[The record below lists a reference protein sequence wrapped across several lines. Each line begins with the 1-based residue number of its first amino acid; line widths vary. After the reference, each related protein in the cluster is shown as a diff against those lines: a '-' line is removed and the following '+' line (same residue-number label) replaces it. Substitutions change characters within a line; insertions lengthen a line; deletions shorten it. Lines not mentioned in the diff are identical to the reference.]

1 MALDA
6 AFLSLIC
13 RELNERAAGAK
24 VDKVYQPE
32 RDEFVFVLRTYG
44 NSMRL
49 RVSASSSTPAVYITA
64 HTKDNPKQAPTLCM
78 LARKLFIGG
87 RFISAE
93 QPDAERVI
101 TLRFECTD
109 EMGDTVERRVIAEIM
124 GRSSNVL
131 FTDANGRITEAVKHA
146 GADPDAARVIIAGM
160 PYVMPPAQNKTNPRS
175 VTEADV
181 FAMLRASDESLSD
194 ALLHSLAGF
203 SPIVCRELAYRASG
217 DVDAPAEQADAERVF
232 AELKKL
238 LAELDAGGTPAVVC
252 RGDGSTVD
260 FSFFAPT
267 LYGDAMEI
275 KRFDSPSE
283 LLDFF
288 YYERD
293 RAERI
298 KQRTAELSRLVSRNI
313 ERAVRKAAAQSRE
326 LAECENADELR
337 IRGELINAY
346 IHEIE
351 PGSSVA
357 VVKNYYDNYNEIHIP
372 LDSTLSPQRNA
383 QKYFREYR
391 KSDTRKKKL
400 AEQLRLGED
409 EIEWL
414 RSVAAELSL
423 AESEDDIA
431 RVREELAAEGYIRA
445 AAPKNPKKQS
455 DKKKEYTFE
464 CVTTSDGFKVYY
476 GKNNL
481 QNDAL
486 TMRFAS
492 NSDIWFHVREGFG
505 AHVVL
510 RLEGREPTETAIY
523 EAARVAASRSKSAE
537 GTKISVD
544 YTEIRNVRKP
554 KGSKPGKVLYV
565 NFKTIIV

>member
-6 AFLSLIC
+6 AFLKLIC
-13 RELNERAAGAK
+13 NELNERAAGAK

-32 RDEFVFVLRTYG
+32 RDEFVFFLRGFHDTLK
-44 NSMRL
+44 L
-49 RVSASSSTPAVYITA
+49 RISASSASPAVYITE

-87 RFISAE
+87 RFVSAE
-93 QPDAERVI
+93 QPGMERVV
-101 TLRFECTD
+101 TLKFECTD
-109 EMGDTVERRVIAEIM
+109 EMGDRVERRVVAEIM
-124 GRSSNVL
+124 GRSSNIL
-131 FTDANGRITEAVKHA
+131 FTDGDGRIIGSVKHA
-146 GADPDAARVIIAGM
+146 GADPDAARVIIPGM
-160 PYVMPPAQNKTNPRS
+160 PYVLPPAQKKTDPYKMTQAALGA
-175 VTEADV
+175 VLA
-181 FAMLRASDESLSD
+181 ASEEPLSD
-194 ALLHSLAGF
+194 ALLHCVAGF
-203 SPIVCRELAYRASG
+203 SPIVCRELAFRAAG
-217 DVDAPAEQADAERVF
+217 DVDAPAAHADAACVF

-238 LAELDAGGTPAVVC
+238 LAGLDAGGAPSAMC
-252 RGDGSTVD
+252 RADGTASD

-267 LYGDAMEI
+267 IYGDTVDI
-275 KRFDSPSE
+275 KRFDRPSE

-298 KQRTAELSRLVSRNI
+298 KQRTAELSRLVSRSI
-313 ERAVRKAAAQSRE
+313 ERALRKAAAQSRE
-326 LAECENADELR
+326 LADCENADELR

-346 IHEIE
+346 IHEIK

-372 LDSTLSPQRNA
+372 LDSSLSPQRNA

-400 AEQLRLGED
+400 AEQLEIGES
-409 EIEWL
+409 ELEWL
-414 RSVAAELSL
+414 RSVADELSL
-423 AESEDDIA
+423 AENDEDIS
-431 RVREELAAEGYIRA
+431 RIREELVQEGYLRPA
-445 AAPKNPKKQS
+445 AVMNPKKPV
-455 DKKKEYTFE
+455 KKTEYSFE
-464 CVTTSDGFKVYY
+464 SVTTSDGFKVYY

-486 TMRFAS
+486 TMRYAS
-492 NSDIWFHVREGFG
+492 NSDIWFHVRESFG

-510 RLEGREPTETAIY
+510 RLEGREATETAVY
-523 EAARVAASRSKSAE
+523 EAARVAASRSKSAD
-537 GTKISVD
+537 GTKVPVD

-554 KGSKPGKVLYV
+554 KGAKPGKVYYV

>member
-6 AFLSLIC
+6 AFLKMIC
-13 RELNERAAGAK
+13 NELNERAAGAK

-32 RDEFVFVLRTYG
+32 RDEFVFLLRGYHDTLK
-44 NSMRL
+44 L
-49 RVSASSSTPAVYITA
+49 RISASSASPAVYITE
-64 HTKDNPKQAPTLCM
+64 HSKDNPKQAPTLCM

-87 RFISAE
+87 RFVSAE
-93 QPDAERVI
+93 QPGLERVVI
-101 TLRFECTD
+101 LKFECTD
-109 EMGDTVERRVIAEIM
+109 EMGDKAERCVIAEIM

-131 FTDANGRITEAVKHA
+131 FTDGGGRIIGSVKHA
-146 GADPDAARVIIAGM
+146 GADPDAKRVIIAGM
-160 PYVMPPAQNKTNPRS
+160 PYVLPPAQNK
-175 VTEADV
+175 ADPYSITDAALS
-181 FAMLRASDESLSD
+181 AMLAASDESLSD
-194 ALLHSLAGF
+194 ALLHNITGF
-203 SPIVCRELAYRASG
+203 SPIVCRELAFRAAG
-217 DVDAPAEQADAERVF
+217 DVDVPAAQADASCVF
-232 AELKKL
+232 EELKKL
-238 LAELDAGGTPAVVC
+238 LAELDAGGTPSAVC
-252 RGDGSTVD
+252 RADGTASD

-267 LYGDAMEI
+267 LYGDAVAV

-298 KQRTAELSRLVSRNI
+298 KQRTAELSRLVSRSI
-313 ERAVRKAAAQSRE
+313 ERALRKAAAQSRE

-346 IHEIE
+346 IHEIN

-357 VVKNYYDNYNEIHIP
+357 VVKNYYDDYKEIHIP

-400 AEQLRLGED
+400 TEQL
-409 EIEWL
+409 EIGANEVEWL
-414 RSVAAELSL
+414 RSVADELSL
-423 AESEDDIA
+423 AENDEDIS
-431 RVREELAAEGYIRA
+431 RIREELVSEGYLRPSA
-445 AAPKNPKKQS
+445 AKNPKKPA
-455 DKKKEYTFE
+455 KKPEYSFE
-464 CVTTSDGFKVYY
+464 SVTTSDGFKVLY

-486 TMRFAS
+486 TMRYAS
-492 NSDIWFHVREGFG
+492 NNDIWFHVRDSFG

-510 RLEGREPTETAIY
+510 RLEGMEPTETAVY
-523 EAARVAASRSKSAE
+523 EAARIAASHSKSAE
-537 GTKISVD
+537 GTKVPVD

-554 KGSKPGKVLYV
+554 KGAKPGKVFYV

>member
-6 AFLSLIC
+6 AFLKLIC
-13 RELNERAAGAK
+13 AELNERAAGAK

-32 RDEFVFVLRTYG
+32 RDEFVFFLRG
-44 NSMRL
+44 FRENMKL
-49 RVSASSSTPAVYITA
+49 RISASSASPAVYFTE
-64 HTKDNPKQAPTLCM
+64 HSKDNPKQAPTLCM

-87 RFISAE
+87 RFVVAE
-93 QPDAERVI
+93 QPGMERVI
-101 TLRFECTD
+101 TLKFDCTD
-109 EMGDTVERRVIAEIM
+109 EMGDKVERRVVAEIM
-124 GRSSNVL
+124 GRSSNIL
-131 FTDANGRITEAVKHA
+131 FIDGDGRIIESVKHS
-146 GADPDAARVIIAGM
+146 GADPDAVRCIIAGM
-160 PYVMPPAQNKTNPRS
+160 PYAMPPAQNK
-175 VTEADV
+175 ADPY
-181 FAMLRASDESLSD
+181 LLTGESLSSILSASDESLSD
-194 ALLHSLAGF
+194 ALLHNIAGF
-203 SPIVCRELAYRASG
+203 SPIVCREIAFRASG
-217 DVDAPAEQADAERVF
+217 DAETPASHADAGKVY
-232 AELKKL
+232 AELGSLLSKL
-238 LAELDAGGTPAVVC
+238 ENGGNPSVVC
-252 RGDGSTVD
+252 RADGTAAD
-260 FSFFAPT
+260 FSFFSPSV
-267 LYGDAMEI
+267 YGVAMEI

-293 RAERI
+293 RAERL
-298 KQRTAELSRLVSRNI
+298 KQRTSELSRLVSRSI

-326 LAECENADELR
+326 LAECENAEELR
-337 IRGELINAY
+337 VRGELINAY
-346 IHEIE
+346 LHEIN

-372 LDSTLSPQRNA
+372 LDSALSPQRNA

-391 KSDTRKKKL
+391 KSYTRKKKL
-400 AEQLRLGED
+400 AEQLELGEA

-414 RSVAAELSL
+414 RSVADELTL
-423 AESEDDIA
+423 VETSEDIS
-431 RVREELAAEGYIRA
+431 RIREELVSEGYLRP
-445 AAPKNPKKQS
+445 APSKNAKKPAKRPEFS
-455 DKKKEYTFE
+455 FE

-492 NSDIWFHVREGFG
+492 NSDLWFHVRESFG

-510 RLEGREPTETAIY
+510 RLEGREPTETAVY
-523 EAARVAASRSKSAE
+523 EAAKIAAAHSKSAE
-537 GTKISVD
+537 GTKVSVD

-554 KGSKPGKVLYV
+554 KGSKPGKVFYV

>member
-6 AFLSLIC
+6 AFLKLIC

-32 RDEFVFVLRTYG
+32 RDEFVFLLRGFRETLK
-44 NSMRL
+44 L
-49 RVSASSSTPAVYITA
+49 RVSAASASPAVYFTE
-64 HTKDNPKQAPTLCM
+64 HSKDNPKQAPTLCM

-87 RFISAE
+87 RFAGAE
-93 QPDAERVI
+93 QPGLERVVI
-101 TLRFECTD
+101 IKFDCTD
-109 EMGDTVERRVIAEIM
+109 EMGDKVERRVIAEIM
-124 GRSSNVL
+124 GRRSNIL
-131 FTDANGRITEAVKHA
+131 FTDGAGRIIESVKHA
-146 GADPDAARVIIAGM
+146 GADPDAARVVIAGM
-160 PYVMPPAQNKTNPRS
+160 PYILPPAQNKLDPYSIS
-175 VTEADV
+175 VQALAEVLSAAD
-181 FAMLRASDESLSD
+181 EPLSD
-194 ALLHSLAGF
+194 ALLHKLAGF
-203 SPIVCRELAYRASG
+203 SPIVCRELAFRAAG
-217 DVDAPAEQADAERVF
+217 DVDAPAAKADAERVY
-232 AELKKL
+232 AELQKL
-238 LAELDAGGTPAVVC
+238 LAQLDNSPAPYAVC
-252 RGDGSTVD
+252 RSDGSAAD

-267 LYGDAMEI
+267 LFGAAAQI

-298 KQRTAELSRLVSRNI
+298 KQRTAELSRLVSRSI

-337 IRGELINAY
+337 VRGELINAY
-346 IHEIE
+346 IHEIK

-357 VVKNYYDNYNEIHIP
+357 VVKNYYDDYKEIHIP
-372 LDSTLSPQRNA
+372 LDSALSPQRNA

-400 AEQLRLGED
+400 TEQL
-409 EIEWL
+409 EIGAAEVEWL
-414 RSVAAELSL
+414 RSVADELSL
-423 AESEDDIA
+423 AENDEDIS
-431 RVREELAAEGYIRA
+431 RIREELVSEGFLRPA
-445 AAPKNPKKQS
+445 VTKNPKKPV
-455 DKKKEYTFE
+455 KKQEYAFE
-464 CVTTSDGFKVYY
+464 SVTTSDGFKVLY

-486 TMRFAS
+486 TMRYAS
-492 NSDIWFHVREGFG
+492 NSDIWFHVRESFG

-510 RLEGREPTETAIY
+510 RLEGREATDTAIY
-523 EAARVAASRSKSAE
+523 EAARLAAAHSKSAA
-537 GTKISVD
+537 GTKVPVD

-554 KGSKPGKVLYV
+554 KGAKPGKVFYV

>member
-6 AFLSLIC
+6 AFLKLIC
-13 RELNERAAGAK
+13 RELDERLSGAK

-32 RDEFVFVLRTYG
+32 RDEFVFIMRGFRENVKLRI
-44 NSMRL
+44 
-49 RVSASSSTPAVYITA
+49 SASSASPSVYITE
-64 HTKDNPKQAPTLCM
+64 HSKDNPKQAPTLCM

-93 QPDAERVI
+93 QPGMERVV

-109 EMGDTVERRVIAEIM
+109 EMGDTVERRVVAEIM
-124 GRSSNVL
+124 GRSSNIL
-131 FTDANGRITEAVKHA
+131 FTDGSGRIIESVKHA
-146 GADPDAARVIIAGM
+146 GADPDAARVIIAGT
-160 PYVMPPAQNKTNPRS
+160 PYVMPPPQKKADPYDITYAQLS
-175 VTEADV
+175 GLLA
-181 FAMLRASDESLSD
+181 ASDESLSD
-194 ALLHSLAGF
+194 ALLHCIAGF
-203 SPIVCRELAYRASG
+203 SPIVCRELAYRVAG
-217 DVDAPAEQADAERVF
+217 DVDYPAAQADALLVF
-232 AELKKL
+232 NEMTKL
-238 LAELDAGGTPAVVC
+238 ISELDIGSAPFAVC
-252 RGDGSTVD
+252 RSDGVAID
-260 FSFFAPT
+260 FSFFPPT
-267 LYGDAMEI
+267 LYGGAMEI

-298 KQRTAELSRLVSRNI
+298 KQRTAELSRLVSRSI
-313 ERAVRKAAAQSRE
+313 ERALRKAAAQSRE
-326 LAECENADELR
+326 LADCENADELR

-346 IHEIE
+346 LHEIE

-400 AEQLRLGED
+400 SEQLCIGEE

-414 RSVAAELSL
+414 RSVADELSL
-423 AESEDDIA
+423 AENDEDIS
-431 RVREELAAEGYIRA
+431 RIREELVLQGYLRPA
-445 AAPKNPKKQS
+445 QVKNPKKQV
-455 DKKKEYTFE
+455 KKPEYSFE
-464 CVTTSDGFKVYY
+464 SLTTSDGFKVLY

-492 NSDIWFHVREGFG
+492 NSDLWFHVRESFG

-510 RLEGREPTETAIY
+510 RLEGREATETAVY
-523 EAARVAASRSKSAE
+523 EAARVAALHSKSAE
-537 GTKISVD
+537 GTKVPVD

-554 KGSKPGKVLYV
+554 KGAKPGKVFYV